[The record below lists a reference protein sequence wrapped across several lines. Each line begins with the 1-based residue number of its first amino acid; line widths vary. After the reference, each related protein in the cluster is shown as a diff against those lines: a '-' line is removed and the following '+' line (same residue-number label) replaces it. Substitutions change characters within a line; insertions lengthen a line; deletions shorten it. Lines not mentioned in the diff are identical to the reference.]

1 MPNKYNRKTF
11 YVLGTAGME
20 KEAIAVGYTDYP
32 TLENTPKEDLLDFGE
47 LIAKAK
53 AKARL

>member
-1 MPNKYNRKTF
+1 
-11 YVLGTAGME
+11 ME

-32 TLENTPKEDLLDFGE
+32 VLANTPKDSLLDFGE

-53 AKARL
+53 AGKAKARL